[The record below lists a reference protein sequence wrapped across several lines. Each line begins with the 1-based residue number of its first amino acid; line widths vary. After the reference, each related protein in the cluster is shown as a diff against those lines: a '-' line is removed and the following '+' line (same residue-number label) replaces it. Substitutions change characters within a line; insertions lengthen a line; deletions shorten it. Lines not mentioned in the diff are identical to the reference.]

1 MGSVFA
7 LRVSHTRFLP
17 LLDLDRPAPA
27 TRLFT
32 TLADGQRK
40 ALFQFFYRRRI
51 GGWRPVG
58 RIEWDALP
66 SGPAGEPTLELNL
79 KPEGAGNLLLR
90 LRERSSGASRSYR
103 MSVPW
108 RPRPETRPARK
119 NAGSRRTALGLGLAA
134 LAAGLLAVAALA
146 VFRFTPFWERLAGGL
161 AAAGRRA
168 LVCAP
173 GRSVRPLR
181 PMPRKPLTFPDRR
194 PPPSRRPG
202 PRSRGGS
209 RAVKPR
215 GGAIPFLPG
224 AVGRHPLA
232 DQRAV
237 LRPRRPLRFIS
248 GRERHRRSGPAR
260 HGDRAPVAAQARGTG
275 PGTMMAAERSV

>member
-79 KPEGAGNLLLR
+79 TPERAGNLLLR

-134 LAAGLLAVAALA
+134 LAAGLLAVAVLA
-146 VFRFTPFWERLAGGL
+146 VFRFTPLWERLAGGL

-168 LVCAP
+168 LTAAPRPERPAPAPNAAEAPAVPRPPAAPEPAPRAAEPRAEFGPGRADGPEPWAARRRASCWCGWRRCRWSRAP
-173 GRSVRPLR
+173 GITR
-181 PMPRKPLTFPDRR
+181 
-194 PPPSRRPG
+194 
-202 PRSRGGS
+202 
-209 RAVKPR
+209 
-215 GGAIPFLPG
+215 
-224 AVGRHPLA
+224 
-232 DQRAV
+232 
-237 LRPRRPLRFIS
+237 
-248 GRERHRRSGPAR
+248 
-260 HGDRAPVAAQARGTG
+260 
-275 PGTMMAAERSV
+275 